1 VTVTELSVIT
11 GQFASLFPGRF
22 CGADNPL
29 DGRFVAGWNRLQHFL
44 PVREEIMHRSGT
56 TRPSFVMLA
65 VLASSLGVFTARG
78 DQKDAPGPLT
88 PEVVQAWR
96 DAGAEV
102 GWMIHLPPRES
113 SYRFWSPWRETGDAQ
128 SLPAFR
134 FPQRDRLA
142 QLPDPGTPF
151 GLDLHCGFAGRFG
164 PKELSGFKNLR
175 ALNLGGSQ
183 RLMDADLKELAGLK
197 NLQALY
203 LFYDAVTDAGLKEL
217 AGMTN
222 LQVLD
227 LTSTRITDAGLKELA
242 GMTNLQ
248 ALNLHQT
255 RVTNVGLKELAGLKN
270 LRWLNLAHTQVT
282 EAGVAALQKELP
294 GCTIGR

>member
-1 VTVTELSVIT
+1 
-11 GQFASLFPGRF
+11 
-22 CGADNPL
+22 
-29 DGRFVAGWNRLQHFL
+29 
-44 PVREEIMHRSGT
+44 
-56 TRPSFVMLA
+56 MLA
-65 VLASSLGVFTARG
+65 VLTGSLGVFSARS
-78 DQKDAPGPLT
+78 DQHEAPGPLA

-102 GWMIHLPPRES
+102 GCMIHLPPQQS

-134 FPQRDRLA
+134 FPQRYPLA
-142 QLPDPGTPF
+142 KLPDPGTPF
-151 GLDLHCGFAGRFG
+151 GLDLHCGFSGG
-164 PKELSGFKNLR
+164 LPPKELAGFKNLR

-203 LFYDAVTDAGLKEL
+203 LFYDAVTDAGMKEL

-248 ALNLHQT
+248 ALNLYQT
-255 RVTNVGLKELAGLKN
+255 KVTNVGLKELAGLKN
-270 LRWLNLAHTQVT
+270 LRWLSLGHTQVT

-294 GCTIGR
+294 GCTIQR